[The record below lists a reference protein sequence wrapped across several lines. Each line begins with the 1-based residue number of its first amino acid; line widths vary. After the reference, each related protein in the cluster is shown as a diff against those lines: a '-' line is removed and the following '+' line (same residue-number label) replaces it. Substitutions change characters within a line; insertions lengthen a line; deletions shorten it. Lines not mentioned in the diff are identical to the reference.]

1 MKTVLPY
8 SSTRSRNL
16 HSNISSQLYLWLNS
30 VFFVHLALCWMFCSY
45 STLMNFYFFANHLQT
60 FLSIETNNWHIRS
73 KCSQID
79 SSSPKNTQC
88 ISHNIDST
96 FGSQGVRVKMAVQ
109 KQKLSVPR
117 WCALYNIV
125 AVTGHRT
132 CSNAALTCV
141 VFNCTTSTKS
151 FIWHLPLP
159 WGWLSLDTAYSLGIR
174 NRLYSLHYTTQ
185 TSPSF

>member
-1 MKTVLPY
+1 MYFLFI
-8 SSTRSRNL
+8 L
-16 HSNISSQLYLWLNS
+16 HYVECL
-30 VFFVHLALCWMFCSY
+30 CSY
-45 STLMNFYFFANHLQT
+45 STLMNFYVFANHLQT
-60 FLSIETNNWHIRS
+60 FLSIETTNWHIRS
-73 KCSQID
+73 KFSQID
-79 SSSPKNTQC
+79 SSSPKNTQF

-96 FGSQGVRVKMAVQ
+96 FGLQGVRVKMAVQ

-132 CSNAALTCV
+132 CSKRCINLCI
-141 VFNCTTSTKS
+141 NSTTSTKS

-159 WGWLSLDTAYSLGIR
+159 WGWRSLDTAYSLGIR
-174 NRLYSLHYTTQ
+174 NRLYSLRYTTQ